1 MSIIQFLDYLEF
13 EKNYSPQ
20 TLLNYQL
27 DLDEF
32 LKFYQIETS
41 DSDITQASK
50 IHLRSYLM
58 KLSGAS
64 LSERSINR
72 KISSLK
78 SYYKYLLKI
87 EQIEVSPVSGIKTLK
102 QYNKVQLPF
111 SEEELNLLFNSEE
124 IFPNNFEGIR
134 DKLILD
140 LFYQTGMRRNELIQ
154 LKISDINFSN
164 KNLKVLGKRNKERII
179 PLNDSILNQLKVYI
193 ELKSI
198 EFTESDELLFLTPK
212 RKPLYDKFVYNIVN
226 HYLSLISTK
235 RKKSPHMLR
244 HSFATHLLNRGAE
257 LNAVKELLGHSSLS
271 ATQVYTHGSIEQLKN
286 VFNNAHPRVAK
297 KRNDYDN

>member
-1 MSIIQFLDYLEF
+1 MSIPKFLDYLDF
-13 EKNYSPQ
+13 EKNFSPQ
-20 TLLNYQL
+20 TILNYQL

-32 LKFYQIETS
+32 QKFYESETNS
-41 DSDITQASK
+41 SDISRASK
-50 IHLRSYLM
+50 IHLRTYLM
-58 KLSGAS
+58 KLSGES

-87 EQIEVSPVSGIKTLK
+87 DQIEASPASGIKTLK

-111 SEEELNLLFNSEE
+111 SEEELNQLFSSEE

-140 LFYQTGMRRNELIQ
+140 LFYQTGMRRSELIT
-154 LKISDINFSN
+154 LKIHDINFSE
-164 KNLKVLGKRNKERII
+164 KNIKVLGKRNKERII
-179 PLNDSILNQLKVYI
+179 PVNESLLHQ
-193 ELKSI
+193 I
-198 EFTESDELLFLTPK
+198 EFYLNLKQNEFPESEDLIFVTSK
-212 RKPLYDKFVYNIVN
+212 GKPFYDKLVYNIVN
-226 HYLSLISTK
+226 SYLSLVSTK
-235 RKKSPHMLR
+235 HKKSPHMLR

-297 KRNDYDN
+297 KRKDYDN

>member
-1 MSIIQFLDYLEF
+1 MSIPKFLDYLQL
-13 EKNYSPQ
+13 EKNFSPQ
-20 TLLNYQL
+20 TILNYKL

-32 LKFYQIETS
+32 QKFYESETN
-41 DSDITQASK
+41 DSEINRASK

-58 KLSGAS
+58 ALSGKS

-87 EQIEVSPVSGIKTLK
+87 GQIQVSPVSGIKTLK

-111 SEEELNLLFNSEE
+111 SEEELFRLFHSGE
-124 IFPNNFEGIR
+124 IFPSDFNGFR
-134 DKLILD
+134 DRIIMD
-140 LFYQTGMRRNELIQ
+140 IFYQTGMRRSELIQ
-154 LKISDINFSN
+154 LKIRDVSFSD
-164 KNLKVLGKRNKERII
+164 KNIKVLGKRNKERII
-179 PLNDSILNQLKVYI
+179 PLNDELLIHLGSYI
-193 ELKSI
+193 KLRLT
-198 EFTESDELLFLTPK
+198 EFPGNTELLFLTSK
-212 RKPLYDKFVYNIVN
+212 GKPFYDKLVYNIVN
-226 HYLSLISTK
+226 HYLSLVSTK
-235 RKKSPHMLR
+235 HKKSPHMLR

-286 VFNNAHPRVAK
+286 VFNQAHPRERQ
-297 KRNDYDN
+297 KRNNYDN

>member
-1 MSIIQFLDYLEF
+1 MSILKFTEYIEY

-20 TLLNYQL
+20 TILNYKS
-27 DLDEF
+27 DLEEF
-32 LKFYQIETS
+32 QEFYESETNGK
-41 DSDITQASK
+41 DISKASK
-50 IHLRSYLM
+50 IHLRAYLM
-58 KLSGAS
+58 NLSGKT

-72 KISSLK
+72 KLSSLK

-87 EQIEVSPVSGIKTLK
+87 EHISASPVSGIKTLK

-111 SEEELNLLFNSEE
+111 SEEELANLFNIDG
-124 IFPNNFEGIR
+124 IFPKTFEGTR
-134 DKLILD
+134 DRLILE

-154 LKISDINFSN
+154 LKIRDINFSD
-164 KNLKVLGKRNKERII
+164 KHLKVVGKRNKERII
-179 PLNDSILNQLKVYI
+179 PVNDNLLTQLANYI
-193 ELKSI
+193 EIRKI
-198 EFTESDELLFLTPK
+198 QFPENTELLFLTPK
-212 RKPLYDKFVYNIVN
+212 GKPFYDKLVYNIVN
-226 HYLSLISTK
+226 HYLSHVSTK
-235 RKKSPHMLR
+235 QKKSPHMLR

-286 VFNNAHPRVAK
+286 VFNDAHPRVAK

>member
-1 MSIIQFLDYLEF
+1 MSIVKFLDYLEY
-13 EKNYSPQ
+13 EKKYSPQ
-20 TLLNYQL
+20 TLLNYKL
-27 DLDEF
+27 DLDAF
-32 LKFYQIETS
+32 QKFYQVETNS
-41 DSDITQASK
+41 SDICEASK

-58 KLSGAS
+58 KLSGES

-87 EQIEVSPVSGIKTLK
+87 EQIQISPVSGIKTLK

-111 SEEELNLLFNSEE
+111 SEDELNSLFSSVD
-124 IFPNNFEGIR
+124 IFPQDFNGFR
-134 DKLILD
+134 DRIIMD

-154 LKISDINFSN
+154 LKTQDINFSD

-179 PLNDSILNQLKVYI
+179 PINDKLLIQLKNYLDSRSNAFS
-193 ELKSI
+193 EP
-198 EFTESDELLFLTPK
+198 TDLLFLTPK
-212 RKPLYDKFVYNIVN
+212 GKPLYDKFVYNIVN
-226 HYLSLISTK
+226 HYLSLVSTK
-235 RKKSPHMLR
+235 YKKSPHMLR

-286 VFNNAHPRVAK
+286 VFNQAHPREQQK
-297 KRNDYDN
+297 TK

>member
-1 MSIIQFLDYLEF
+1 MSIVKFLEYLEF

-20 TLLNYQL
+20 TILNYKL

-32 LKFYQIETS
+32 QKFYQIETS
-41 DSDITQASK
+41 DSNIHKASK

-58 KLSGAS
+58 KLSGES

-87 EQIEVSPVSGIKTLK
+87 EQIKISPVSGIKTIK

-111 SEEELNLLFNSEE
+111 SEDELNSLFASEE
-124 IFPNNFEGIR
+124 IFPNSFGGVR
-134 DKLILD
+134 DKLIMD

-154 LKISDINFSN
+154 LKISDINFSD
-164 KNLKVLGKRNKERII
+164 KNIKVLGKRNKERII
-179 PLNDSILNQLKVYI
+179 PLNDDLLNLLKTYI
-193 ELKSI
+193 YSRLI
-198 EFTESDELLFLTPK
+198 QFSDSQELLFLTPK
-212 RKPLYDKFVYNIVN
+212 GKPLYDKFVYNIVN
-226 HYLSLISTK
+226 HYLSVVSTK
-235 RKKSPHMLR
+235 HKKSPHMLR

-286 VFNNAHPRVAK
+286 VFNDAHPRVAK

>member
-1 MSIIQFLDYLEF
+1 MSIVQFLDYLEF

-20 TLLNYQL
+20 TILNYKL
-27 DLDEF
+27 DLNEF
-32 LKFYQIETS
+32 QKFYQIETS
-41 DSDITQASK
+41 DANINKASK
-50 IHLRSYLM
+50 IHLRTYLM
-58 KLSGAS
+58 KLSGES

-87 EQIEVSPVSGIKTLK
+87 EQIQVSPVSGIKTLK

-111 SEEELNLLFNSEE
+111 SEEELNDLLSSEE

-140 LFYQTGMRRNELIQ
+140 LFYQTGIRRSELIN
-154 LKISDINFSN
+154 LKVHDVNFSD
-164 KNLKVLGKRNKERII
+164 KNIKVLGKRNKERII
-179 PLNDSILNQLKVYI
+179 PVNESLLNQIEIYLNLKQNQF
-193 ELKSI
+193 SN
-198 EFTESDELLFLTPK
+198 SDDLLFITSK
-212 RKPLYDKFVYNIVN
+212 GKPFYDKLVYNIVN
-226 HYLSLISTK
+226 SYLSHVSTK
-235 RKKSPHMLR
+235 HKKSPHMLR

-286 VFNNAHPRVAK
+286 VFNDAHPRVAK
-297 KRNDYDN
+297 KRKDYDN